1 MKFFILLITSYE
13 YNDLSRIL
21 LIEYLNIDIIE
32 LGKNDGDVN
41 RCFPFFFFFFF
52 KFYSIGLFS
61 KKRKMILR
69 FSK

>member
-32 LGKNDGDVN
+32 LGKNGDVN
-41 RCFPFFFFFFF
+41 RCFSFFFLFFQ
-52 KFYSIGLFS
+52 ILFDRFIFQEKKNDS
-61 KKRKMILR
+61 KVL
-69 FSK
+69 

>member
-41 RCFPFFFFFFF
+41 RCFTFFFFQ
-52 KFYSIGLFS
+52 ILFDRFIFQEKKNDS
-61 KKRKMILR
+61 KVL
-69 FSK
+69 

>member
-41 RCFPFFFFFFF
+41 RCFPFFFFFFSNF
-52 KFYSIGLFS
+52 IRSNFIFQEKKNDS
-61 KKRKMILR
+61 KVL
-69 FSK
+69 

>member
-41 RCFPFFFFFFF
+41 RCFPFFFFFFQ
-52 KFYSIGLFS
+52 ILFDRFIFQEKKNDS
-61 KKRKMILR
+61 KVL
-69 FSK
+69 